1 MSWAYASDLQTRYAN
16 GEEHGL
22 NLEFIEGPEFKNLL
36 AAGVECLN
44 ANKDEINDLNV
55 FPVPD
60 GDTGTNM
67 VLTFQAALREAQQA
81 SDEVKDI
88 LERAAQGSLMGAR
101 GNSGVIVS
109 QFFRGFA
116 RAVGNAPRLG
126 PDEIAKGIEGASKL
140 AYQAIRKPVEGTI
153 LTIVREAAAK
163 ARELQKEKA
172 PLVDFLVQIYQ
183 HILEV
188 LEKTPEMLPI
198 LKQAGVV
205 DAGGKGLCYFYQGFV
220 EALKG
225 ENIRPLPATERKAPG
240 LPSGTQAIIDYKI
253 EDEHELD
260 PDKIAYRYCTEFII
274 KGEKLA
280 IEEIKKD
287 LAPHG
292 DSLIVIGDEQVA
304 KVHIHTNNPGL
315 VLDYMVRLG
324 EMSEIQIDNMV
335 EQSRQR
341 LAKLGKAANPA
352 PAEKPVVKKKI
363 GITAV
368 VAGEGLQ
375 KIFKDLGADEIIEGG
390 QTMNPSTEELY
401 RAVSRI
407 QAEQVI
413 ILPNNKNVVMAA
425 GQVQALTKTPVTV
438 IPSKTI
444 PQGISALMAYNEEA
458 GIKKNREAMSKAIK
472 SVITG
477 EVTFAVRNTSYNGL
491 EIQEGDIIGLKEGD
505 ILCVGKK
512 PSGVLLDLLKDS
524 LKDNEDALVTVYY
537 GHDIEEKEANKVKG
551 KIEEVFPGAEVEVY
565 QGGQPFYYYIV
576 SVE

>member
-1 MSWAYASDLQTRYAN
+1 M
-16 GEEHGL
+16 
-22 NLEFIEGPEFKNLL
+22 NLEFIEGPELKNLL

-44 ANKDEINDLNV
+44 ANKEEINDLNV

-67 VLTFQAALREAQQA
+67 VLTFQAALREVQQA

-88 LERAAQGSLMGAR
+88 LERAARGSLMGAR

-126 PDEIAKGIEGASKL
+126 TLEIAKGIEGASKL

-163 ARELQKEKA
+163 AQELQKKKL
-172 PLVDFLVQIYQ
+172 PLMDFLVQIYQ
-183 HILEV
+183 HIVEV

-205 DAGGKGLCYFYQGFV
+205 DAGGKGLCYFCQGFV

-225 ENIRPLPATERKAPG
+225 ENIRPLPKAEAPAPG
-240 LPSGTQAIIDYKI
+240 LPAGVQSVVDYEI

-292 DSLIVIGDEQVA
+292 DSLIVIGDTQVA

-324 EMSEIQIDNMV
+324 EMTAIQIDNMV
-335 EQSRQR
+335 EQSRER
-341 LAKLGKAANPA
+341 LAKLGMAANPA
-352 PAEKPVVKKKI
+352 PAVKKKI

-368 VAGEGLQ
+368 VAGKGLQ
-375 KIFKDLGADEIIEGG
+375 AIFRDLGADEIIEGG

-413 ILPNNKNVVMAA
+413 ILPNNKNVIMAA
-425 GQVQALTKTPVTV
+425 GQVQALTETPVTV
-438 IPSKTI
+438 IPSRTI
-444 PQGISALMAYNEEA
+444 PQGISALMAYNAEA

-477 EVTFAVRNTSYNGL
+477 EVTFAVRSSSFNGL
-491 EIQEGDIIGLKEGD
+491 EIREGDIIGLKEGD
-505 ILCVGKK
+505 IISVGKN
-512 PSGVLLDLLKDS
+512 PSEVLLDLLKNF
-524 LKDNEDALVTVYY
+524 LKEKEDALITVYY
-537 GHDIEEKEANKVKG
+537 GHDIEEKEANELEPM
-551 KIEEVFPGAEVEVY
+551 IQEAFPEAEVEIY
-565 QGGQPFYYYIV
+565 EGGQPFYYYIV

>member
-1 MSWAYASDLQTRYAN
+1 M
-16 GEEHGL
+16 
-22 NLEFIEGPEFKNLL
+22 NLEFIEGPDLKDLL

-67 VLTFQAALREAQQA
+67 VLTFQAALREVQQA

-126 PDEIAKGIEGASKL
+126 TLELAKGIDGASKL

-153 LTIVREAAAK
+153 LTIVREAAVRAQ
-163 ARELQKEKA
+163 ELQKQKIS
-172 PLVDFLVQIYQ
+172 LVDFLVLTYQ
-183 HILEV
+183 HTLEV

-225 ENIRPLPATERKAPG
+225 ENVRPLPKVATKPPG
-240 LPSGTQAIIDYKI
+240 SPKSVQSIIDYEI

-260 PDKIAYRYCTEFII
+260 PDKIVYRYCTEFIL

-280 IEEIKKD
+280 VDDIRRD
-287 LAPHG
+287 LSPHG
-292 DSLIVIGDEQVA
+292 DSLMVVGDTQVA

-315 VLDYMVRLG
+315 VLDYVVRLG
-324 EMSEIQIDNMV
+324 EMSAVQIGNMV
-335 EQSRQR
+335 EQSRER
-341 LAKLGKAANPA
+341 LAKLGSAAVSA
-352 PAEKPVVKKKI
+352 SVVQKKI
-363 GITAV
+363 GVTAV
-368 VAGEGLQ
+368 VAGKGLQ
-375 KIFKDLGADEIIEGG
+375 NIFRDLGADEIIEGG

-413 ILPNNKNVVMAA
+413 ILPNNKNVIMAA

-438 IPSKTI
+438 IPSKTV
-444 PQGISALMAYNEEA
+444 PQGISALMAYNAEE
-458 GIKKNREAMSKAIK
+458 GIKKNREAMAKAIE
-472 SVITG
+472 SVTTG
-477 EVTFAVRNTSYNGL
+477 EVTFAVRNSSYNGL
-491 EIQEGDIIGLKEGD
+491 QIQEGDIIGLREGD
-505 ILCVGKK
+505 IICVGKK
-512 PSGVLLDLLKDS
+512 PSTVLLNLLKKF
-524 LKDNEDALVTVYY
+524 LKKEDEALITVYY
-537 GHDIEEKEANKVKG
+537 GHDIEEKEADKLKG
-551 KIEEVFPGAEVEVY
+551 KIKEAFSGAEVEVY